1 MKIRSAGALLLACT
15 LSSAAAARAAAPV
28 SPAEL
33 GAYADQALAAI
44 YPPGSPGAAAI
55 VVKDGKVV
63 LRKGYGMANLELG
76 VAMAPDMV
84 FELGSVTKQFTAAAI
99 LLLQERGK
107 LKVED
112 DITKYLPDFPTHGQ
126 TITLENLLTH
136 TSGIPSY
143 TGLAEWFPHM
153 REDLKPADVVALFK
167 DKPLEF
173 NPGEKWAYDNSG
185 FFLLGMIVEKV
196 SGKSYE
202 DFVEE
207 EIFHKLGMT
216 HSRYG
221 HPEEIVPR
229 RAAGYSKDEK
239 SFENASFISMTQP
252 FAAGALMSTVDDL
265 AIWDRALS
273 GDREKTLLTKASL
286 DRMFT
291 AARLKSGLS
300 THYGYGMG
308 VSDFQGKRLL
318 QHGGDINGFTTD
330 VTRVPE
336 ERLFVAIL
344 SNNDASDPRPDA
356 VALRIVAKALGK
368 PLEER
373 RPVPLDAK
381 LLDEYVG
388 VYRFDGKTVRT
399 ITREGGK
406 LFWQRAP
413 RPKRELFAAG
423 RDDFYFPE
431 DGTAVRFHRDAQGKV
446 AGATLEPGFGAEES
460 GVKTNEPPP
469 AERQAI
475 AMDPAL
481 YDALAGDYELAPTF
495 SIAVRREGNQLFAQ
509 ATGQPKFEIF
519 PLAENRFFLKAVDAE
534 IEFLRTPDGTP
545 QGKVTGLVL
554 HQNGRDLPGKRK

>member
-1 MKIRSAGALLLACT
+1 MKIRPAGALLLACMFST
-15 LSSAAAARAAAPV
+15 AAAHAAPPV

-33 GAYADQALAAI
+33 GAYADRALAAI
-44 YPPGSPGAAAI
+44 YPPGAPGAAAI
-55 VVKDGKVV
+55 VVKDGKVL

-107 LKVED
+107 LRVED
-112 DITKYLPDFPTHGQ
+112 AITKYLPDYPTHGT

-143 TGLAEWFPHM
+143 TGLPEWFPHV
-153 REDLKPADVVALFK
+153 REDLKPEAVAALFK

-202 DFVEE
+202 DFVEQ
-207 EIFHKLGMT
+207 EIFRKLGMT

-221 HPEEIVPR
+221 HPEEIIPR
-229 RAAGYSKDEK
+229 RATGYAKDD
-239 SFENASFISMTQP
+239 SGFANASFISMTQP
-252 FAAGALMSTVDDL
+252 YAAGSLMSTVDDL
-265 AIWDRALS
+265 AIWDRALA
-273 GDREKTLLTKASL
+273 GDPAKKLLGKASL

-308 VSDFQGKRLL
+308 VSDFQGRRLL
-318 QHGGDINGFTTD
+318 QHGGDINGFTTV

-336 ERLFVAIL
+336 EKLFIAIL
-344 SNNDASDPRPDA
+344 SNNEASDPRPDA
-356 VALRIVAKALGK
+356 VALRIVAKALGA

-373 RPVPLDAK
+373 RPVALGAAV
-381 LLDEYVG
+381 LDEYVG
-388 VYRFDGKTVRT
+388 VYRYDEKTVRV
-399 ITREGGK
+399 ITREGEK

-413 RPKRELFAAG
+413 RPKLELYAAG
-423 RDDFYFPE
+423 RDDFYFPQ

-446 AGATLEPGFGAEES
+446 AGATLIPTFGVEES
-460 GVKTNEPPP
+460 GVKTGEPPP

-475 AMDPAL
+475 ALDPAR
-481 YDALAGDYELAPTF
+481 YDALAGDYEISPTF
-495 SIAVRREGNQLFAQ
+495 SIAVRREGDQLFAQ

-519 PLAENRFFLKAVDAE
+519 PLAENRFFLKVVDAE
-534 IEFLRTPDGTP
+534 IEFLRAPD
-545 QGKVTGLVL
+545 GKVTGLIL

>member
-1 MKIRSAGALLLACT
+1 MKIRSAGALLLACLLAST
-15 LSSAAAARAAAPV
+15 AAARAAAPI

-33 GAYADQALAAI
+33 GAYADRALTAI
-44 YPPGSPGAAAI
+44 YPPGAPGAAAI

-107 LKVED
+107 LRVED
-112 DITKYLPDFPTHGQ
+112 DITKYLPDYPTHGA

-143 TGLAEWFPHM
+143 TGLPEWFPHI
-153 REDLKPADVVALFK
+153 REDLKPDAVAALFK

-173 NPGEKWAYDNSG
+173 APGEKWAYDNSG
-185 FFLLGMIVEKV
+185 FFLLGMVVEKV

-207 EIFHKLGMT
+207 EIFRKLGMT

-229 RAAGYSKDEK
+229 RATGYAKDDKEF
-239 SFENASFISMTQP
+239 SNASFISMTQP
-252 FAAGALMSTVDDL
+252 YAAGSLMSTVDDL
-265 AIWDRALS
+265 AIWGRALA
-273 GDREKTLLTKASL
+273 GDPEKSLLGKASL
-286 DRMFT
+286 DRMLT
-291 AARLKSGLS
+291 SARLKSGLS

-308 VSDFQGKRLL
+308 VSDFQGRRLF

-330 VTRVPE
+330 VTFVPE
-336 ERLFVAIL
+336 EKLFVAIL
-344 SNNDASDPRPDA
+344 SNNEASDPRPDA
-356 VALRIVAKALGK
+356 VALRIVAKALGA
-368 PLEER
+368 PLEDR
-373 RPVPLDAK
+373 RPLALDAG

-388 VYRFDGKTVRT
+388 VYRFDEKTVRV
-399 ITREGGK
+399 ITHEGGK

-413 RPKRELFAAG
+413 RPKLELFAAA
-423 RDDFYFPE
+423 RDDFYFP
-431 DGTAVRFHRDAQGKV
+431 DGTVVRFHRDAQGKI
-446 AGATLEPGFGAEES
+446 AGASLIPTFGVEES
-460 GVKTNEPPP
+460 GVKTGEPPP
-469 AERQAI
+469 AERRAI
-475 AMDPAL
+475 AMDPTH
-481 YDALAGDYELAPTF
+481 YDALAGDYELTPTF
-495 SIAVRREGNQLFAQ
+495 AIAIRREGDQLFAQ

-519 PLAENRFFLKAVDAE
+519 PLAENRFFLKVVDAE
-534 IEFLRTPDGTP
+534 IEFLRAPD
-545 QGKVTGLVL
+545 GKVTGLIL
-554 HQNGRDLPGKRK
+554 HQNGREMPGKRK

>member
-1 MKIRSAGALLLACT
+1 MKIRSAGVLLLACT
-15 LSSAAAARAAAPV
+15 LSSAAAARATAPI

-44 YPPGSPGAAAI
+44 YPPGQPGAAAI

-107 LKVED
+107 LRVED
-112 DITKYLPDFPTHGQ
+112 DITRYLPDWPTHGQ

-143 TGLAEWFPHM
+143 TGLPEWFPHM
-153 REDLKPADVVALFK
+153 REDLKPADVAALFK

-185 FFLLGMIVEKV
+185 FFLLGMIIEKV

-202 DFVEE
+202 DFVEA
-207 EIFHKLGMT
+207 EIFHELGMT

-221 HPEEIVPR
+221 HPEEIIPR
-229 RAAGYSKDEK
+229 RATGYSKDEK
-239 SFENASFISMTQP
+239 AFENASFISMTQP
-252 FAAGALMSTVDDL
+252 YAAGSLMSTVDDL
-265 AIWDRALS
+265 AIWDRALA
-273 GDREKTLLTKASL
+273 GETLLKRASL

-291 AARLKSGLS
+291 AAHLKSGLS

-308 VSDFQGKRLL
+308 VSDFEGKRLL
-318 QHGGDINGFTTD
+318 QHGGDINGFTTV
-330 VTRVPE
+330 VTFVPDE
-336 ERLFVAIL
+336 KLFVAIL
-344 SNNDASDPRPDA
+344 SNNEASDPRPDA
-356 VALRIVAKALGK
+356 VALRIVAKSLGK

-373 RPVPLDAK
+373 RPVALDAAV
-381 LLDEYVG
+381 LDEYVG
-388 VYRFDGKTVRT
+388 VYRFDGKTVRV

-406 LFWQRAP
+406 LFWQRSP
-413 RPKRELFAAG
+413 RPKKELSAAG
-423 RDDFYFPE
+423 RDDFYFPD
-431 DGTAVRFHRDAQGKV
+431 DGTAVRFRRDAQGKV
-446 AGATLEPGFGAEES
+446 AGASLVPDFGAEES
-460 GVKTNEPPP
+460 GVKTDEPPP
-469 AERQAI
+469 AERQAV

-481 YDALAGDYELAPTF
+481 YDALAGDYELTPTF
-495 SIAVRREGNQLFAQ
+495 SIAIRREGNQLFAQ

-519 PLAENRFFLKAVDAE
+519 PLAENRFFLKVVDAE
-534 IEFLRTPDGTP
+534 IELVRAPDG
-545 QGKVTGLVL
+545 KVSGLVL

>member
-15 LSSAAAARAAAPV
+15 LSSAAAARAVGPI

-33 GAYADQALAAI
+33 GAYADKALAAV
-44 YPPGSPGAAAI
+44 YPPGQPGAAAI

-99 LLLQERGK
+99 LLLQERGQ
-107 LKVED
+107 LEVED
-112 DITKYLPDFPTHGQ
+112 DITKYLPDWPTHGQ

-143 TGLAEWFPHM
+143 TGLPEWFPHM
-153 REDLKPADVVALFK
+153 REDLKPADVAALFK

-185 FFLLGMIVEKV
+185 FFLLGMIIEKV

-202 DFVEE
+202 DFVEA

-221 HPEEIVPR
+221 HPEEIIPR
-229 RAAGYSKDEK
+229 RATGYSKDEK

-252 FAAGALMSTVDDL
+252 YAAGSLMSTVDDL
-265 AIWDRALS
+265 AIWDRALA
-273 GDREKTLLTKASL
+273 GETLLKRASL

-291 AARLKSGLS
+291 AAHLKSGLS

-318 QHGGDINGFTTD
+318 QHGGDINGFTTV
-330 VTRVPE
+330 VTFVPE
-336 ERLFVAIL
+336 EKLFVAIL
-344 SNNDASDPRPDA
+344 SNNEASDPRPDA

-368 PLEER
+368 PLEDR
-373 RPVPLDAK
+373 RPVALDAGV
-381 LLDEYVG
+381 LDEYVG
-388 VYRFDGKTVRT
+388 VYRFDGKTVRV

-406 LFWQRAP
+406 LFWQRSP
-413 RPKRELFAAG
+413 RPKKELFAAG
-423 RDDFYFPE
+423 RDDFYFPD
-431 DGTAVRFHRDAQGKV
+431 DGTAVRFRRDAQGKV
-446 AGATLEPGFGAEES
+446 AGASLVPDFGAEES
-460 GVKTNEPPP
+460 GVKTDEPPP

-481 YDALAGDYELAPTF
+481 YDALAGDYELTPTF
-495 SIAVRREGNQLFAQ
+495 AIAIRREGDHLFAQ

-519 PLAENRFFLKAVDAE
+519 PLAENRFFLKVVDAE
-534 IEFLRTPDGTP
+534 IEFLRAPDG
-545 QGKVTGLVL
+545 KVSGLIL

>member
-1 MKIRSAGALLLACT
+1 MKIRSAGVLLLACT
-15 LSSAAAARAAAPV
+15 LSSAAAARATAPI

-44 YPPGSPGAAAI
+44 YPPGQPGAAAI

-107 LKVED
+107 LRVED
-112 DITKYLPDFPTHGQ
+112 DITRYLPDWPTHGQ

-143 TGLAEWFPHM
+143 TGLPEWFPHM
-153 REDLKPADVVALFK
+153 REDLKPADVAALFK

-185 FFLLGMIVEKV
+185 FFLLGMIIEKV

-202 DFVEE
+202 DFVEA
-207 EIFHKLGMT
+207 EIFHELGMT

-221 HPEEIVPR
+221 HPEEIIPR
-229 RAAGYSKDEK
+229 RATGYSKDEK
-239 SFENASFISMTQP
+239 AFENASFISMTQP
-252 FAAGALMSTVDDL
+252 YAAGSLMSTVDDL
-265 AIWDRALS
+265 AIWDRALA
-273 GDREKTLLTKASL
+273 GETLLKRASL

-291 AARLKSGLS
+291 AAHLKSGLS

-308 VSDFQGKRLL
+308 VSDFEGKRLL
-318 QHGGDINGFTTD
+318 QHGGDINGFTTV
-330 VTRVPE
+330 VTFVPE
-336 ERLFVAIL
+336 EKLFVAIL
-344 SNNDASDPRPDA
+344 SNNEASDPRPDA
-356 VALRIVAKALGK
+356 VALRIVAKSLGK

-373 RPVPLDAK
+373 RPVALDAAV
-381 LLDEYVG
+381 LDEYVG
-388 VYRFDGKTVRT
+388 VYRFDGKTVRV

-406 LFWQRAP
+406 LFWQRSP
-413 RPKRELFAAG
+413 RPKKELSAAG
-423 RDDFYFPE
+423 RDDFYFPD
-431 DGTAVRFHRDAQGKV
+431 DGTAVRFRRDAQGKV
-446 AGATLEPGFGAEES
+446 AGASLVPDFGAEES
-460 GVKTNEPPP
+460 GVKTDEPPP
-469 AERQAI
+469 AERQAV

-481 YDALAGDYELAPTF
+481 YDALAGDYELTPTF
-495 SIAVRREGNQLFAQ
+495 SIAIRREGNQLFAQ

-519 PLAENRFFLKAVDAE
+519 PLAENRFFLKVVDAE
-534 IEFLRTPDGTP
+534 IELVRAPDG
-545 QGKVTGLVL
+545 KVSGLVL

>member
-1 MKIRSAGALLLACT
+1 MKIRSAGALLPALTLAA
-15 LSSAAAARAAAPV
+15 LFLPSLPAPARAAGAV

-33 GAYADQALAAI
+33 GAYADRALAAI
-44 YPPGSPGAAAI
+44 YPPGQPGAAAI

-107 LKVED
+107 LRVED
-112 DITKYLPDFPTHGQ
+112 DITKYLPDYPTHGA

-143 TGLAEWFPHM
+143 TGLREWFPHM
-153 REDLKPADVVALFK
+153 REDLKPADVAALFK

-207 EIFHKLGMT
+207 EIFHQLGMT

-229 RAAGYSKDEK
+229 RATGYSRDEK
-239 SFENASFISMTQP
+239 EFANASFISMTQP
-252 FAAGALMSTVDDL
+252 YAAGSLMSTVDDL
-265 AIWDRALS
+265 AIWDRALA
-273 GDREKTLLTKASL
+273 GDPEKTLLKKESL

-291 AARLKSGLS
+291 AAHLKSGLS
-300 THYGYGMG
+300 TRYGYGMG
-308 VSDFQGKRLL
+308 VSDFQGKRIL
-318 QHGGDINGFTTD
+318 QHGGDINGFTTV

-336 ERLFVAIL
+336 EKLFIAIL
-344 SNNDASDPRPDA
+344 SNNEASDPRPDA

-373 RPVPLDAK
+373 RSVPLDAK

-388 VYRFDGKTVRT
+388 VYRFESKTVRV
-399 ITREGGK
+399 ITREGAK
-406 LFWQRAP
+406 LFSQRTAAP
-413 RPKRELFAAG
+413 KKELFAAA
-423 RDDFYFPE
+423 RDDF
-431 DGTAVRFHRDAQGKV
+431 
-446 AGATLEPGFGAEES
+446 
-460 GVKTNEPPP
+460 
-469 AERQAI
+469 
-475 AMDPAL
+475 
-481 YDALAGDYELAPTF
+481 
-495 SIAVRREGNQLFAQ
+495 
-509 ATGQPKFEIF
+509 
-519 PLAENRFFLKAVDAE
+519 
-534 IEFLRTPDGTP
+534 
-545 QGKVTGLVL
+545 
-554 HQNGRDLPGKRK
+554 

>member
-33 GAYADQALAAI
+33 GAYADKALAAI
-44 YPPGSPGAAAI
+44 YPPGQPGAAAI

-76 VAMAPDMV
+76 VPMAPDMV

-107 LKVED
+107 LRVED

-143 TGLAEWFPHM
+143 TGLPEWFPHM
-153 REDLKPADVVALFK
+153 REDLKPADVAALFK

-185 FFLLGMIVEKV
+185 FFLLGMIIEKV

-229 RAAGYSKDEK
+229 RATGYSKDEK

-252 FAAGALMSTVDDL
+252 YAAGALMSTVDDL

-291 AARLKSGLS
+291 AAHLKSGLS

-373 RPVPLDAK
+373 RPVRLETK

-388 VYRFDGKTVRT
+388 VYRFDEKTVRT

-431 DGTAVRFHRDAQGKV
+431 DGTAVRFRRDAQGKV

-475 AMDPAL
+475 AMDPSL

-495 SIAVRREGNQLFAQ
+495 SIAVRREGDQLFAQ

-534 IEFLRTPDGTP
+534 IEFLRGSD
-545 QGKVTGLVL
+545 GKVTGLVL